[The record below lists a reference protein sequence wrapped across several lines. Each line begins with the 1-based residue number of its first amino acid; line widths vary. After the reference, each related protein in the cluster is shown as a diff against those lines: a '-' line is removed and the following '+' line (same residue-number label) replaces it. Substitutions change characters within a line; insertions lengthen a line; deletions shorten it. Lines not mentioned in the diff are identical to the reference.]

1 MTGTHDPYLN
11 TAKRILT
18 EKKDKVRKEKIKNIK
33 EKPKSFLSKNIVI
46 SDYIYLPESLQ
57 KIFLLSL
64 FILIPYLFGTI
75 IILILIGNGLF
86 KENITF
92 SFDFFMLSWTIGYE
106 TIAFILL
113 MLIIKSAFTFRKE

>member
-1 MTGTHDPYLN
+1 MINTHDPYLN
-11 TAKRILT
+11 TVKRSLNEERI
-18 EKKDKVRKEKIKNIK
+18 KSRKKNI
-33 EKPKSFLSKNIVI
+33 EKNEVTKKSFFSKNIII

-57 KIFLLSL
+57 KTFLLSM
-64 FILIPYLFGTI
+64 FILIPYLFGTV

-86 KENITF
+86 KEGITF

-113 MLIIKSAFTFRKE
+113 ILIIKSAFTFNRN

>member
-64 FILIPYLFGTI
+64 FILIPYFFGTI

>member
-1 MTGTHDPYLN
+1 MINTHDPYLN
-11 TAKRILT
+11 TVKRSLN
-18 EKKDKVRKEKIKNIK
+18 EAKIKIRKNKIK
-33 EKPKSFLSKNIVI
+33 KTEVIKKSFFSKSIII

-57 KIFLLSL
+57 KIFLLSI
-64 FILIPYLFGTI
+64 FILIPYFFGTV

-86 KENITF
+86 KEGITF

-113 MLIIKSAFTFRKE
+113 MFIIKSAFSFNRN